1 LDGLTAYAREA
12 VIVLGVLAAI
22 LVSAGTWKR
31 LREKSVASRTAT
43 LLISVGYVLFAFSIG
58 IFILAG
64 FLNL

>member
-1 LDGLTAYAREA
+1 MSTMTAYAREA

-31 LREKSVASRTAT
+31 LRGKNPNSRSAA
-43 LLISVGYVLFAFSIG
+43 LLISIGYVLFAFSIG

-64 FLNL
+64 FLGP